1 MSASRQSFAAYR
13 VLVVDD
19 QEEMIDLLT
28 RMLRRIGFA
37 DIKTAFSAREAE
49 GLLNQ
54 QAFHLLLTDY
64 SMTGNTGADLGK
76 KLRSGSLP
84 WATPSDTP
92 VIMITGHGERD
103 YVLQARD
110 AGVNAFLI
118 KPVVL
123 GQLEAKVTAV
133 LRG

>member
-1 MSASRQSFAAYR
+1 MSAPRTTFAAYR

-19 QEEMIDLLT
+19 QEEMIDLLS
-28 RMLRRIGFA
+28 RMLRRLGFSE
-37 DIKTAFSAREAE
+37 ISTAFSAREAE
-49 GLLNQ
+49 GLLNKQ
-54 QAFHLLLTDY
+54 SFHLLLTDY
-64 SMTGNTGADLGK
+64 SMTGNSGADLVK
-76 KLRSGSLP
+76 KLRSGALP

-103 YVLQARD
+103 YVLEAKQ

-123 GQLEAKVTAV
+123 AQLEAKVAAV
-133 LRG
+133 LRA

>member
-64 SMTGNTGADLGK
+64 SMTGNTGADLVK
-76 KLRSGSLP
+76 KLRSGALP

-123 GQLEAKVTAV
+123 SQLETKVTAV

>member
-54 QAFHLLLTDY
+54 QAFHLVLTDY
-64 SMTGNTGADLGK
+64 SMTGNTGADLVK
-76 KLRSGSLP
+76 KLRSGALP

-123 GQLEAKVTAV
+123 SQLETKVTAV